1 MAGPNRQKWLA
12 LEQRMLALGV
22 RKNDILEKFV
32 KSSGRGGQKVNKSA
46 SAVFLSHLPSG
57 LSSKCG
63 KHRSQILN
71 RFVALRNL
79 LDKIETK
86 QSGGPAEER
95 SKIDKIRKQKARRKR
110 RAVQKA
116 GKDIRDE

>member
-1 MAGPNRQKWLA
+1 MS
-12 LEQRMLALGV
+12 ALGV
-22 RKNDILEKFV
+22 RKKDITEKFV

-71 RFVALRNL
+71 RFLALRNL
-79 LDKIETK
+79 LDKIEAT
-86 QSGGPAEER
+86 QSGVPAADR

-110 RAVQKA
+110 RAVQKV
-116 GKDIRDE
+116 GKDIKDG